1 MADQAFYPREP
12 SASNASKAV
21 DITKLALF
29 LGDDET
35 EPFGKERHLYDLK
48 ALARFLCV
56 RSFKGGHE
64 DVAERCV
71 KAIAEQCGVKVNT
84 RRNREVQLT
93 SKLPPL
99 VTSTHE
105 RADVLVYNKED
116 TKVVLLVEVN
126 SSPMLYT
133 ERKAVLGAAD
143 MLRLLRHTDK
153 NFSVFTSFVFPK
165 KECPQ
170 CVIKVTVKWQQLRFR
185 YALQRLQDI
194 QQAVGEVQDVL
205 IHQMSAVPTLPKEI
219 KPQLMLLSQDELNG
233 LSSDAPVQLPSQ
245 RNIVVADAKYIY
257 KVLCDV
263 ESVMNLAL
271 LYVHRGR
278 AGQPKHF
285 VLPCPFQQD
294 TLFKY
299 EKVHY
304 SPLEVKDAR
313 KVLQTLSEKIKAA
326 LDELHEQGF
335 MHCDVRLPNICFNE
349 QLDAVLIDVDRACRT
364 NNVTR
369 HVGVVDSCMYIVPRG
384 ARDTFCLDFMQLGW
398 LLAWVLHPEG
408 AYHKRTWEDLPQS
421 VRKDQFLSD
430 LLNCGQYSQAKLMES
445 TVICDA
451 DIFETVFN

>member
-1 MADQAFYPREP
+1 M
-12 SASNASKAV
+12 
-21 DITKLALF
+21 
-29 LGDDET
+29 
-35 EPFGKERHLYDLK
+35 
-48 ALARFLCV
+48 
-56 RSFKGGHE
+56 
-64 DVAERCV
+64 
-71 KAIAEQCGVKVNT
+71 T
-84 RRNREVQLT
+84 R
-93 SKLPPL
+93 KLPPL

-170 CVIKVTVKWQQLRFR
+170 CVIKVTVKWQNLRFR
-185 YALQRLQDI
+185 YALQRLQDR
-194 QQAVGEVQDVL
+194 QQAVGEVQAVL

-257 KVLCDV
+257 KVLCEV

-271 LYVHRGR
+271 LNLFV

-285 VLPCPFQQD
+285 VLPCPLRYKA
-294 TLFKY
+294 TIFKY
-299 EKVHY
+299 ENVHY
-304 SPLEVKDAR
+304 SPLEVKEAS
-313 KVLQTLSEKIKAA
+313 KVLQTLAEKIKAA

-349 QLDAVLIDVDRACRT
+349 QLEAVLRDVDRACRT
-364 NNVTR
+364 NDVTWY
-369 HVGVVDSCMYIVPRG
+369 GVVHSCMYKVPRG

-430 LLNCGQYSQAKLMES
+430 PSQLWSVFTGQAYGKYCYL
-445 TVICDA
+445 
-451 DIFETVFN
+451 

>member
-35 EPFGKERHLYDLK
+35 EPFGKEMHLYDLK

-64 DVAERCV
+64 DVAESCV

-263 ESVMNLAL
+263 ESALHLLVL
-271 LYVHRGR
+271 LYVHRGI

-285 VLPCPFQQD
+285 VLPCPFQQE

-364 NNVTR
+364 NDVTWY
-369 HVGVVDSCMYIVPRG
+369 GVVDSCMYIVPRG

-408 AYHKRTWEDLPQS
+408 AYHTWVAFNITTDSPDLTCSAQS
-421 VRKDQFLSD
+421 VKVS
-430 LLNCGQYSQAKLMES
+430 LMY
-445 TVICDA
+445 
-451 DIFETVFN
+451 

>member
-12 SASNASKAV
+12 SASNASKVV
-21 DITKLALF
+21 DITKLPLF
-29 LGDDET
+29 RGDDET
-35 EPFGKERHLYDLK
+35 EPFDEERHLYDLE

-56 RSFKGGHE
+56 RSFIGGHE

-170 CVIKVTVKWQQLRFR
+170 CVIKVTVKWQNLRFR
-185 YALQRLQDI
+185 YALQRLQDR
-194 QQAVGEVQDVL
+194 QQAVGEVQAVL

-271 LYVHRGR
+271 LNLFV

-285 VLPCPFQQD
+285 VLPCPLRD
-294 TLFKY
+294 KATLFKY

-313 KVLQTLSEKIKAA
+313 KVLQTLAEKIKAA

-364 NNVTR
+364 NDVTWY
-369 HVGVVDSCMYIVPRG
+369 GVVHSCMYKVPRG

-408 AYHKRTWEDLPQS
+408 AYHKRTWEDLPQR

-445 TVICDA
+445 TVIYDA
-451 DIFETVFN
+451 DLFETVFN

>member
-1 MADQAFYPREP
+1 
-12 SASNASKAV
+12 
-21 DITKLALF
+21 
-29 LGDDET
+29 
-35 EPFGKERHLYDLK
+35 
-48 ALARFLCV
+48 
-56 RSFKGGHE
+56 
-64 DVAERCV
+64 
-71 KAIAEQCGVKVNT
+71 
-84 RRNREVQLT
+84 
-93 SKLPPL
+93 
-99 VTSTHE
+99 
-105 RADVLVYNKED
+105 
-116 TKVVLLVEVN
+116 
-126 SSPMLYT
+126 
-133 ERKAVLGAAD
+133 
-143 MLRLLRHTDK
+143 
-153 NFSVFTSFVFPK
+153 
-165 KECPQ
+165 
-170 CVIKVTVKWQQLRFR
+170 
-185 YALQRLQDI
+185 
-194 QQAVGEVQDVL
+194 
-205 IHQMSAVPTLPKEI
+205 MSAVPTLPKEI

-263 ESVMNLAL
+263 ESERNLAL
-271 LYVHRGR
+271 LSVHRGI

-304 SPLEVKDAR
+304 SPLEVKDAS
-313 KVLQTLSEKIKAA
+313 KVLQTLAEKIKAA

-451 DIFETVFN
+451 DIFESRDIRSWTWVHFSCCSHLQTNPHQ